1 MASPPPNPREGAESC
16 SESSEEAGGQRAAS
30 SQKTFIALPASEL
43 PTKLEFVARG
53 GSGRSIKHTF
63 RTVKFARRVPTLP
76 PKNTTTGGG
85 AGGSGAPSQ
94 PSGSGA
100 APGRT
105 RRDRS
110 KPHVCTT
117 CDKRFSSPGKLSQ
130 HVLSHTGELP
140 FSCDLCDKRFNS
152 KFKLVR
158 HSLIHS
164 EARAFACTVCGKT
177 FNRKDHLT
185 NHVRVHNPVKK
196 LYTCER
202 PDCRKSY
209 TSLLSYRKHAALH
222 SAEEGNLQCK
232 ICDEVFNTKQD
243 IVNHLKVHTGS
254 RTIKSETDKKF
265 TCDHCDRRFFT
276 AKDVRRHHVVH
287 TGRRDFLC
295 PFCPQKFGRKDHL
308 VRHVK
313 NAHPDESWKSAAVG
327 TSKDPPPEA
336 STFEE
341 TYTDFPI
348 QGTDFV
354 WKSVV
359 PVKEEVQETEVPASN
374 IIVEIP
380 NIEIKVEPLEGIK
393 IKIENPPSPSKIL
406 EYPVV
411 YMVPPPYPQTP
422 STLPYMATQPI
433 PDPLDV
439 HLLSTGNVQSIL
451 MDPGEGPSGLSSQM
465 LGLLEE
471 REPTFTSEEGRV
483 QQRLPAFTQAFQ
495 TAQSPKPPPP
505 PPPPH

>member
-1 MASPPPNPREGAESC
+1 MSNQPPNPSEGAEGDP
-16 SESSEEAGGQRAAS
+16 EFPEETGGQRAAS
-30 SQKTFIALPASEL
+30 PPKTFVAPPASEL
-43 PTKLEFVARG
+43 PSKLEFVARG

-76 PKNTTTGGG
+76 PKRDAG
-85 AGGSGAPSQ
+85 AGPSAG
-94 PSGSGA
+94 PA
-100 APGRT
+100 APERRP
-105 RRDRS
+105 RRDRG
-110 KPHVCTT
+110 KRHVCAT

-140 FSCDLCDKRFNS
+140 FLCDLCDKGFNS

-185 NHVRVHNPVKK
+185 NHIRVHNPVKK

-232 ICDEVFNTKQD
+232 ICNEVFSTKQD

-254 RTIKSETDKKF
+254 RAPKSETDKKF
-265 TCDHCDRRFFT
+265 TCDHCDRKFFT
-276 AKDVRRHHVVH
+276 AKDVRRHLVVH

-295 PFCPQKFGRKDHL
+295 PYCPQKFGRKDHL

-313 NAHPDESWKSAAVG
+313 NAHPEESWKSAAVG
-327 TSKDPPPEA
+327 TSKDPPLEI
-336 STFEE
+336 SSFEE
-341 TYTDFPI
+341 TYSEFSVEGADFDI
-348 QGTDFV
+348 
-354 WKSVV
+354 WKT
-359 PVKEEVQETEVPASN
+359 PKQELQEVQMDVPDPDL
-374 IIVEIP
+374 IVEIP
-380 NIEIKVEPLEGIK
+380 D
-393 IKIENPPSPSKIL
+393 IKIEPVKEIKIEAPPSPTCEIL
-406 EYPVV
+406 DYPVV
-411 YMVPPPYPQTP
+411 YIVPPYSPTP
-422 STLPYMATQPI
+422 PDLPYMTTQPI
-433 PDPLDV
+433 ADPLNV
-439 HLLSTGNVQSIL
+439 HLLSSGNVQSIL

-465 LGLLEE
+465 LGLLDDS
-471 REPTFTSEEGRV
+471 EPFASEEGRAP
-483 QQRLPAFTQAFQ
+483 QRLPAFTQAFQ
-495 TAQSPKPPPP
+495 TAQGPKPPPQ